1 MSRIL
6 AIDFGLK
13 RIGIAVTDTL
23 QLIATALTTVESKD
37 IINFLKDYLSKEQ
50 VECIVIGKSVDLQN
64 ENNPIEIN
72 IQSFIVDLKK
82 FFPETKIDRFDERY
96 TSKMAQQTILDSGIK
111 KMERRNKA
119 LIDKISA
126 VIILQSYL
134 EQIKK

>member
-37 IINFLKDYLSKEQ
+37 IISFLKDYLSKEQ
-50 VECIVIGKSVDLQN
+50 VDCIVIGKSVDLQN